1 MSVITP
7 NTDFVLLKSNI
18 ELDNRNQLTFSNATN
33 QYNYFNSLS
42 KLVAENFTY
51 QRQDETVRFPANR
64 DDIIGYN
71 YCMYRNSS
79 YGNKWFYAY
88 ITDMKYISNEVT
100 AISIKTDVYQTWC
113 FDLTFKSS
121 FVEREHVNNDTVGL
135 HTIPENLETGGY
147 ISCKLQPT
155 LTTNLETCFVLAATE
170 RLPDVSSY
178 TTINQLMP
186 TGVYYYGFTTLD
198 GLQDGIAKYQDGQGE
213 AINSVF
219 VAPKSFF
226 TSWSTITGIDGQIST
241 SVRFDL
247 TDTYEVTRVN
257 YLGNDYYPK
266 NNKLL
271 CYPYSFLQ
279 VSNHTGQIVNYNWEN
294 FNMLPIGQS
303 NTISFTLKGTLTP
316 GCSFKLFPNDY
327 NNILN
332 NNDDTL
338 NLGKYPIGAFNTD
351 VYTNWLTQNGV
362 NICGI
367 KLNAEQA
374 GYAMS
379 GIQGLV
385 GAAEVAG
392 GNPYGVTQMATGIG
406 GIFSTMQESYRH
418 SLIPDTVEGNLNTG
432 DVNYVYSLNNFEF
445 KRMSI
450 KNEYCKIIDD
460 YFSMYGYK
468 VNSLKIPNITGRSN
482 WNYVKTIGANI
493 EGYIPQKDLQEIKD
507 MLNSGITFWH
517 NPSTF
522 LDYSQTNSI
531 V

>member
-198 GLQDGIAKYQDGQGE
+198 GLQDE
-213 AINSVF
+213 
-219 VAPKSFF
+219 
-226 TSWSTITGIDGQIST
+226 
-241 SVRFDL
+241 
-247 TDTYEVTRVN
+247 
-257 YLGNDYYPK
+257 
-266 NNKLL
+266 
-271 CYPYSFLQ
+271 
-279 VSNHTGQIVNYNWEN
+279 
-294 FNMLPIGQS
+294 IGR
-303 NTISFTLKGTLTP
+303 
-316 GCSFKLFPNDY
+316 
-327 NNILN
+327 
-332 NNDDTL
+332 
-338 NLGKYPIGAFNTD
+338 AH
-351 VYTNWLTQNGV
+351 V
-362 NICGI
+362 
-367 KLNAEQA
+367 
-374 GYAMS
+374 
-379 GIQGLV
+379 
-385 GAAEVAG
+385 
-392 GNPYGVTQMATGIG
+392 
-406 GIFSTMQESYRH
+406 
-418 SLIPDTVEGNLNTG
+418 
-432 DVNYVYSLNNFEF
+432 
-445 KRMSI
+445 
-450 KNEYCKIIDD
+450 
-460 YFSMYGYK
+460 
-468 VNSLKIPNITGRSN
+468 
-482 WNYVKTIGANI
+482 
-493 EGYIPQKDLQEIKD
+493 
-507 MLNSGITFWH
+507 
-517 NPSTF
+517 
-522 LDYSQTNSI
+522 
-531 V
+531 